1 MRKVIKTPSAHVPVV
16 SGSILQATAPIT
28 FITQRTIPTVTFDAE
43 DTTMNGAKKAPNLQ
57 RATAVAWPTVR
68 ISVEYSSGVVTH
80 VAF

>member
-1 MRKVIKTPSAHVPVV
+1 MLRVLPVV

-28 FITQRTIPTVTFDAE
+28 FITHSAIPTVTFDAE
-43 DTTMNGAKKAPNLQ
+43 DTTMNGAQKAPSLEQ
-57 RATAVAWPTVR
+57 ATAVAWPTVR